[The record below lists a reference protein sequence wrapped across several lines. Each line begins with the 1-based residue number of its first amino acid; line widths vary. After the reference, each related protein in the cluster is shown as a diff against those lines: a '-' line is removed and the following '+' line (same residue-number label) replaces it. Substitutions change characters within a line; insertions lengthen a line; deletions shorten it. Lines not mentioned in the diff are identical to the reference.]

1 MGSRDTRERPD
12 VAVVAAAR
20 DGDRQAAEQLVGDC
34 LPLVYNIVGR
44 ALHGH
49 GDVDDVVQET
59 MVRVLDG
66 LPGLERPDR
75 FRSWL
80 VAITVRQ
87 IRDRWRAGRT
97 WLTSDP
103 LEDPGAGDAQPDFAD
118 LAILRLALSG
128 QRREA
133 VEATRWLEDEERE
146 VLALWWME
154 SAGELTRG
162 ELSAACGLTPSH
174 AAVRVQRV
182 KERLETARAVV
193 RAVTASPRCPDL
205 APVLGSWDGRP
216 SGLWRKRLARHVRDC
231 PRCLR
236 SASDLIPAEG
246 LLAGLALVPV
256 PIGLAGLVLA
266 RTTVAGSAGAGAG
279 AGIRTAARGG
289 RTTARG
295 GRTTARGGR
304 TTARASRTARTTGRL
319 AAKPVTAAAAAAATA
334 VTLAVAGAAWYA
346 ATGSHEPGPRHAAAA
361 PLSPGT
367 SSEQPSA
374 RTPTSRTAT
383 PTPTPTPPRTHAP
396 APKAASVTAAE
407 PRFAG
412 RHALRSVDRPGD
424 YASQSDRLG
433 ILGPVGAT
441 SSEAARQAATFTF
454 VPGLAD
460 SHCYSLKDAAGRY
473 VRHYA
478 FRIRLDTDDASA
490 LFRKDA
496 TFCPRAGSTPGSVS
510 LESYNYP
517 GRYLRHRDDL
527 QLWLDP
533 AQDTAAYRASRSF
546 VLAAPWS

>member
-1 MGSRDTRERPD
+1 MRSRDTRERPD
-12 VAVVAAAR
+12 AAVVAAAR
-20 DGDRQAAEQLVGDC
+20 DGDRQAAEQLVRDC

-66 LPGLERPDR
+66 LPGLERPER

-87 IRDRWRAGRT
+87 IRDRWRTGRT
-97 WLTSDP
+97 WLTSEP
-103 LEDPGAGDAQPDFAD
+103 LEDADEGEAQPDFAD
-118 LAILRLALSG
+118 LAVLRLALSG

-154 SAGELTRG
+154 CAGELTRG
-162 ELSAACGLTPSH
+162 ELSAACGLPPSH

-182 KERLETARAVV
+182 KERLETARTVV

-205 APVLGSWDGRP
+205 APVLASWDGRP

-236 SASDLIPAEG
+236 SASDLVPAEG

-266 RTTVAGSAGAGAG
+266 RTPVAGSAGAGAG
-279 AGIRTAARGG
+279 AGTRTAAR
-289 RTTARG
+289 TA
-295 GRTTARGGR
+295 
-304 TTARASRTARTTGRL
+304 ARASRTARTIGRL
-319 AAKPVTAAAAAAATA
+319 TAKPVTAAAATA

-346 ATGSHEPGPRHAAAA
+346 ATGSPDPAPRHAVAAA
-361 PLSPGT
+361 PSPGT
-367 SSEQPSA
+367 SSVRPSPRTSAA
-374 RTPTSRTAT
+374 RT
-383 PTPTPTPPRTHAP
+383 PTPTPTRTHAP
-396 APKAASVTAAE
+396 VPKAASVPTAA
-407 PRFAG
+407 PRIAG
-412 RHALRSVDRPGD
+412 PHALRSVDLPGD

-441 SSEAARQAATFTF
+441 SSEATRQAATFTF

-460 SHCYSLKDAAGRY
+460 PRCYSLKDAAGRY

-478 FRIRLDTDDASA
+478 FRIRLDTYDASA
-490 LFRKDA
+490 LFQKDA

-546 VLAAPWS
+546 VLAEPWS

>member
-1 MGSRDTRERPD
+1 MRSRDTRERPD

-87 IRDRWRAGRT
+87 IRDRWRTGRT
-97 WLTSDP
+97 WLTSEP
-103 LEDPGAGDAQPDFAD
+103 LEDADAGEAQPDFAD

-193 RAVTASPRCPDL
+193 RAVTASPRCPEL

-231 PRCLR
+231 PTCLR
-236 SASDLIPAEG
+236 SGSDLIPAEG

-266 RTTVAGSAGAGAG
+266 RMPAAGSAGAGTGAG
-279 AGIRTAARGG
+279 AGAGTRTAARAG
-289 RTTARG
+289 RTT
-295 GRTTARGGR
+295 RTTGR
-304 TTARASRTARTTGRL
+304 PAARTTGRL
-319 AAKPVTAAAAAAATA
+319 AAKPVTAVAATA

-346 ATGSHEPGPRHAAAA
+346 ATGSHEPSPRHAAAGA
-361 PLSPGT
+361 LSPGT
-367 SSEQPSA
+367 SSVRPSPRTSA
-374 RTPTSRTAT
+374 SRTPTPA
-383 PTPTPTPPRTHAP
+383 PTPPRTHAP
-396 APKAASVTAAE
+396 APKAASVTTTE

-412 RHALRSVDRPGD
+412 RHVLRSVDRPGD

-460 SHCYSLKDAAGRY
+460 PHCYSLKDAAGRY
-473 VRHYA
+473 LRHYA
-478 FRIRLDTDDASA
+478 FRIRLDTYDASA

>member
-103 LEDPGAGDAQPDFAD
+103 LEDPGAGEAQPDFAD

-266 RTTVAGSAGAGAG
+266 RTTLAGSAGPGAG
-279 AGIRTAARGG
+279 AGTRTAARGV
-289 RTTARG
+289 
-295 GRTTARGGR
+295 R
-304 TTARASRTARTTGRL
+304 TTARASRTARTIGRL
-319 AAKPVTAAAAAAATA
+319 AAKPVTAAAVTA

-361 PLSPGT
+361 ALSPGT

-407 PRFAG
+407 PRLAG

-460 SHCYSLKDAAGRY
+460 PHCYSLKDAAGRY

-546 VLAAPWS
+546 VLVAPWS

>member
-1 MGSRDTRERPD
+1 MGGVRSRDTREQPD

-87 IRDRWRAGRT
+87 IRDRWRTGRT
-97 WLTSDP
+97 WLTSEP
-103 LEDPGAGDAQPDFAD
+103 LDDAGAGETQPDFAD

-205 APVLGSWDGRP
+205 ASVLGSWDGRP

-231 PRCLR
+231 PACLR
-236 SASDLIPAEG
+236 SGSDLIPAEG

-266 RTTVAGSAGAGAG
+266 RMPAAGSAGAGAG
-279 AGIRTAARGG
+279 AGTRTAARAG
-289 RTTARG
+289 
-295 GRTTARGGR
+295 
-304 TTARASRTARTTGRL
+304 RTARTTGRL
-319 AAKPVTAAAAAAATA
+319 AAKPVAAAAATA
-334 VTLAVAGAAWYA
+334 VTLAVAGAAWYT
-346 ATGSHEPGPRHAAAA
+346 ATGSHEPGPRHAVAGA
-361 PLSPGT
+361 LSPGT
-367 SSEQPSA
+367 SSVQPSPRTSAA
-374 RTPTSRTAT
+374 RTPS
-383 PTPTPTPPRTHAP
+383 PTPTPSRTHAP
-396 APKAASVTAAE
+396 APKAASVTTAE

-412 RHALRSVDRPGD
+412 RHVLRSVDRPGD

-441 SSEAARQAATFTF
+441 SSEAVRQAATFTF

-460 SHCYSLKDAAGRY
+460 PHCYSLKDAAGRY

>member
-1 MGSRDTRERPD
+1 MGGVRSRDTRERPD

-103 LEDPGAGDAQPDFAD
+103 LEDAGAGEAQPDFAD

-205 APVLGSWDGRP
+205 APVLASWDGRP

-231 PRCLR
+231 PACLR
-236 SASDLIPAEG
+236 SGSDLIPAEG

-256 PIGLAGLVLA
+256 PLGLAGLVLA
-266 RTTVAGSAGAGAG
+266 RSSAAGPAGAGT
-279 AGIRTAARGG
+279 RTAARTG
-289 RTTARG
+289 
-295 GRTTARGGR
+295 
-304 TTARASRTARTTGRL
+304 RTARTTGRL
-319 AAKPVTAAAAAAATA
+319 AAKPVTVAAATA
-334 VTLAVAGAAWYA
+334 VTLAAASVAWYA
-346 ATGSHEPGPRHAAAA
+346 ATGSHEPDPRHAAAA
-361 PLSPGT
+361 GLSPGT
-367 SSEQPSA
+367 SSEPPTPRTSA
-374 RTPTSRTAT
+374 AR
-383 PTPTPTPPRTHAP
+383 TPTPTPPRTHAA
-396 APKAASVTAAE
+396 APKAASATTAA

-412 RHALRSVDRPGD
+412 RHVLRSVDRPGD
-424 YASQSDRLG
+424 YASQSGRLG
-433 ILGPVGAT
+433 ILAPVGAAG
-441 SSEAARQAATFTF
+441 SEAARRAATFTF

-460 SHCYSLKDAAGRY
+460 PDCYSLKDAAGRY

-478 FRIRLDTDDASA
+478 FRIRLDSYDASA

-496 TFCPRAGSTPGSVS
+496 TFCPRAGSAPGSVS